1 MAEYEAHKTGFFSQF
16 PFGTFAFAR
25 LNDRLSD
32 CKAYTD
38 ATRIQQEEKERKKGG
53 QSASN
58 DKTPKEK
65 GRDGMNLT
73 AQQPHVEMWNTEC
86 YGPHAYADTPS
97 NDKHAFAMI
106 VTLFSAQSRGSVTI
120 SSADPTTLPVVNHNH
135 LSDPRDA
142 AVLAE
147 GCRLANEIVTQSH
160 SLDGVVVG
168 GWPKGAVHHEWK
180 DRASWEGYV
189 RANANT
195 CSFLIPLSIFPAPL
209 NIALL
214 ISSPTFQ
221 PPQSSSILPSCLPL
235 RSSLSTIKKDPFTT
249 IIINTKKK

>member
-38 ATRIQQEEKERKKGG
+38 ATRIQQEEEEERKKEAK
-53 QSASN
+53 SASN
-58 DKTPKEK
+58 DQKPMNEK
-65 GRDGMNLT
+65 NENRRDGMNLT

-120 SSADPTTLPVVNHNH
+120 SSTDPTKSPIMNHKH

-147 GCRLANEIVTQSH
+147 GCRLANEIVTQSQ

-195 CSFLIPLSIFPAPL
+195 CSFFDPSFF
-209 NIALL
+209 
-214 ISSPTFQ
+214 ISS
-221 PPQSSSILPSCLPL
+221 LP
-235 RSSLSTIKKDPFTT
+235 
-249 IIINTKKK
+249 